1 MNILIISESFI
12 LKEALSTLFKEK
24 FKNINIKKEKDVKN
38 LSKDIGMYGMA
49 IIDIREKCNFDLNII
64 SNIKENNKRIKV
76 IIYNLYKDE
85 EICIKSIRNGADAY
99 ITDIEDKEDF
109 GYIINKIMS
118 GGNFYDP
125 FVVQKAMN
133 KKEFNCN
140 NDITIRENEVIDEI
154 AKGLSNREIASRLGV
169 TEYTVKKHI
178 TNILYKLNLRNRQD
192 IIIYINNL
200 S

>member
-12 LKEALSTLFKEK
+12 LKEALSTLFKEN
-24 FKNINIKKEKDVKN
+24 FKNINIKKEKDIKN
-38 LSKDIGMYGMA
+38 LSKDVGMYSMA

-64 SNIKENNKRIKV
+64 SHIKENNKRLKV

-99 ITDIEDKEDF
+99 ITDIENKEDF

-133 KKEFNCN
+133 KKEFNYN
-140 NDITIRENEVIDEI
+140 KDITIRENEVIDEI